1 MICLFLVC
9 EVWVNYI
16 YRLFYI
22 PNFIRDLKVNSL
34 GKFIFDKK
42 NEFSNILLKKTI
54 VNWKKIGRLNFWS
67 SLLNAFENL
76 IVTSYLIFECINKK
90 IWVDDFFVAFN
101 GYNSLKNAIESLLLI
116 YTNIYENDLYVKDY
130 IEFMNINLTENNTN
144 HKTFSYDEF
153 ESIEF
158 QSVFFKYPN
167 QETYTLKNVS
177 FKIDKGDKLAI
188 IGRNGAGKST
198 IIKLLLRLYD
208 VKNGKILIN
217 GINIQEYDLVSLRS
231 AIAVL
236 FQDFSIYPFT
246 LRENISFGDDILDV
260 LMYNILKSVNLY
272 EMAQDRA
279 DFLDLPIT
287 NQLYDGGI
295 ELSGGESQRIAIA
308 RVIAS
313 NKKFIVLDEPTSS
326 LDKIVE
332 KQIFSNLIKNK
343 ESTIIIVTHNLSFD
357 SAVSRVICF
366 NNGEVVGD
374 GTHTELLRENTYYK
388 NLYNYV
394 EEVEWEE
401 TALIMII
408 DFIAEIVDFILDFF
422 INGLID
428 KFTSKRSKKK
438 RWNEV

>member
-1 MICLFLVC
+1 MERSIYVRQFNLSKKKKRISYIYNKDIIEQNRQL
-9 EVWVNYI
+9 NYI

-394 EEVEWEE
+394 EEVE
-401 TALIMII
+401 
-408 DFIAEIVDFILDFF
+408 
-422 INGLID
+422 
-428 KFTSKRSKKK
+428 
-438 RWNEV
+438 